1 MTHALANEPCHV
13 MPSMPQDAAAAA
25 IVPNSEVWMLGPLP
39 PPVTGM
45 TLLTRAVLAAMQ
57 QAGPVRFLN
66 WSPNMMR
73 RSLRM
78 RLKRNWQVLKS
89 IAALWR
95 HGRVNGQRLYIVANS
110 PAGLYLTALLVYL
123 GRRRGYTVYLHH
135 HVYTYIDRYDRRMA
149 WIDRSLAGRGFH
161 VVHAQKMIDDFRR
174 QYHSRNEFVVVHPSI
189 IGVPIGRP
197 RESSN
202 KPFRLGLLSALQ
214 ASKGFDIAIDTFKS
228 LRDAGMEVTLTLAG
242 PVASS
247 KDRRMIHETITSYP
261 NRVRYLGPVYDSEKK
276 KFFDEIDAFIFPTM
290 TESWG
295 LVLNEALGSGIPVI
309 TFDRGCTATVVGAE
323 AGLLI
328 DPTSSFVSAAS
339 QQVALWMENDNDYR
353 GASRAAVAQAEHLR
367 REGQLTLAAF
377 VRHMFHDALPPKG

>member
-1 MTHALANEPCHV
+1 
-13 MPSMPQDAAAAA
+13 
-25 IVPNSEVWMLGPLP
+25 
-39 PPVTGM
+39 
-45 TLLTRAVLAAMQ
+45 
-57 QAGPVRFLN
+57 
-66 WSPNMMR
+66 
-73 RSLRM
+73 
-78 RLKRNWQVLKS
+78 
-89 IAALWR
+89 
-95 HGRVNGQRLYIVANS
+95 
-110 PAGLYLTALLVYL
+110 
-123 GRRRGYTVYLHH
+123 
-135 HVYTYIDRYDRRMA
+135 
-149 WIDRSLAGRGFH
+149 
-161 VVHAQKMIDDFRR
+161 MIDDFRR